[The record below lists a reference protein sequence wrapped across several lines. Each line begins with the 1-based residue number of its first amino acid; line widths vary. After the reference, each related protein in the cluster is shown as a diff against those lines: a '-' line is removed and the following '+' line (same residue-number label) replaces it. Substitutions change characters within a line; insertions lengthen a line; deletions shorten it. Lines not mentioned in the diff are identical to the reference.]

1 MKTELHQLNTTSTG
15 KAVLRFRADRKT
27 RPADL
32 ITPISFYLRIRD
44 MFPGS
49 ILLESKS
56 DHSGNNS
63 RSFIAI
69 EPLVTAREENGT
81 GVIYAF
87 SAGQRRTVY
96 SDPNRP
102 FEVLNV
108 LTEIISIP
116 EEERNDVVLPGY
128 LAYDAVRY
136 FEPVSFCA
144 SGSGNVPEFYFS
156 LFRYVLEFNPEN
168 HTVSVLTVTE
178 EGHEFRFLPEE
189 LFTAVSGPVFTF
201 RKSGE
206 EKAYTS
212 EEKFLGDVT
221 KVRSHCR
228 RGDVFQTVL
237 SRKFS
242 QSYTGDDFNVYRAL
256 RIVNPSPYLF
266 YADFKNF
273 KLIGSS
279 PEAQIVAGNGMAE
292 IHPIAGTYRKTGD
305 KQQDSDMKQKLL
317 SDVKENAE
325 HRMLV
330 DLARNDLSRMC
341 SEVNVAQYMNVEEY
355 SHVMHIVSKVK
366 GKIRNGVDVTR
377 QISAVF
383 PAGTLTGA
391 PKVRAMEIIE
401 SCEPVRRNWYG
412 GCIGMIGLNGQ
423 LNLAIMIRTF
433 KSSNGV
439 LEYQAG
445 AGIVIDSD
453 PQSELNEINY
463 KLGALRKALEIAQTL

>member
-1 MKTELHQLNTTSTG
+1 M
-15 KAVLRFRADRKT
+15 RFRTDRKT

-56 DHSGNNS
+56 DFTGSNS
-63 RSFIAI
+63 KSYIAA
-69 EPLVTAREENGT
+69 EPLVTACEENGT
-81 GVIYAF
+81 GVIYVTK
-87 SAGQRRTVY
+87 AGKRQKVY
-96 SDPNRP
+96 SNVTRP
-102 FEVLNV
+102 FEALNK
-108 LTEIISIP
+108 LLEIIAMP
-116 EEERNDVVLPGY
+116 EEERNNVVLPGY

-136 FEPVSFCA
+136 FEPVSFSA
-144 SGSGNVPEFYFS
+144 SESESVPEFIFS
-156 LFRYVLEFNPEN
+156 LFRYVLEFNPEY
-168 HTVSVLTVTE
+168 HTVTVLTLAE
-178 EGHEFRFLPEE
+178 EGCEFNFLPEE
-189 LFTAVSGPVFTF
+189 LFTAVAGPVFTF
-201 RKSGE
+201 RKSGDE
-206 EKAYTS
+206 RSYTS

-221 KVRSHCR
+221 KVRAHCR
-228 RGDVFQTVL
+228 RGDVFQTVI

-242 QSYTGDDFNVYRAL
+242 QSYTGDDFNVYRSL

-305 KQQDSDMKQKLL
+305 KQKDSDMKQKLL

-366 GKIRNGVDVTR
+366 GKIRNGVDVSR

-412 GCIGMIGLNGQ
+412 GCMGMIGLNGQ

-433 KSSNGV
+433 KSSNGN

-463 KLGALRKALEIAQTL
+463 KLGALRKALELAQTL